1 MPPDDR
7 KREDRQREDRQLAE
21 DRFAATQTRPNAR
34 DPDEQARLRAE
45 ARASRR
51 AVTQSAR
58 RVAKADPDL
67 LAEEHT
73 DMIAEPPASATE
85 PPTQTTPPQ
94 ITPTRNPAPQAP
106 LPLQAAT
113 DLAPR
118 DAAIPAL
125 TDAAAVAKSDPARL
139 RPGKAASTRPPQ
151 QFRPPVSASTMK
163 LRHYG
168 LAVSFV
174 LCVLVP
180 VVVSGWYLWA
190 RAADQYA
197 SYVGFSVQKEDTDP
211 AVALL
216 GGITSLST
224 SSSSDTDILYE
235 YMYSQSLVAEI
246 DAELDLRALWS
257 KPENDPVF
265 SYAPPGTIEDLT
277 DHWADMVKVFYDSNT
292 RLIELRVLAFD
303 PQDAK
308 AIATAIYNK
317 SSAMIN
323 KLADTSRDDAVRY
336 AKEELDAEQARLRE
350 ARTAVTAYRNLNR
363 MVDPS
368 ADVASQSGLLGNLQT
383 QLAEAMIELDTLR
396 LSSQDG
402 DPRIV
407 PAERKVKVIE
417 DRIDAERN
425 KLGSGTGVDA
435 AAYAGL
441 VAEYEGL
448 AADREFA
455 EGAYRAAL
463 AAYDAAKAEARRQG
477 RYLAAHVTPT
487 LAEAPRFPD
496 RPVLLGLIALFAFV
510 MWAIAALLYYSLR
523 DRR

>member
-1 MPPDDR
+1 M
-7 KREDRQREDRQLAE
+7 
-21 DRFAATQTRPNAR
+21 RPNAR
-34 DPDEQARLRAE
+34 DSDEHARLRAE
-45 ARASRR
+45 ARANRR
-51 AVTQSAR
+51 AVSQSAR
-58 RVAKADPDL
+58 RAAKADPDL
-67 LAEEHT
+67 LAPDGLAPDLPT
-73 DMIAEPPASATE
+73 DTEDDATPLAEVAPPPAAD
-85 PPTQTTPPQ
+85 PPAAQ
-94 ITPTRNPAPQAP
+94 PAPP
-106 LPLQAAT
+106 LLAAT
-113 DLAPR
+113 DLGPNNLAPINLAPVNMPPG
-118 DAAIPAL
+118 DAVVPP
-125 TDAAAVAKSDPARL
+125 PARI
-139 RPGKAASTRPPQ
+139 RPGKAASNRPPQ
-151 QFRPPVSASTMK
+151 QFRPTVSASTMK

-168 LAVSFV
+168 LLISFV

-180 VVVSGWYLWA
+180 VAVSGWYLWT

-257 KPENDPVF
+257 KPQGDPVF
-265 SYAPPGTIEDLT
+265 SYDPPGTIEDLT

-292 RLIELRVLAFD
+292 HLIELRVLAFD
-303 PQDAK
+303 PADAK
-308 AIATAIYNK
+308 AIATAVYDK

-323 KLADTSRDDAVRY
+323 KLAETSRDDAVRY
-336 AKEELDAEQARLRE
+336 AKEELDAEQARLRV

-402 DPRIV
+402 DPRIL

-477 RYLAAHVTPT
+477 RYLAAHITPT

-496 RPVLLGLIALFAFV
+496 RPVLLGLVALFSFA